1 MLDKAIIE
9 QLNSIF
15 KNLSANYTLEAK
27 IGKNH
32 DEAQNT
38 KAFFRCRCCEE
49 IPGCSKRQAKGRN
62 GAMQANRDRE

>member
-15 KNLSANYTLEAK
+15 KNLSANYTLDAK

-32 DEAQNT
+32 DEAQI
-38 KAFFRCRCCEE
+38 FE
-49 IPGCSKRQAKGRN
+49 
-62 GAMQANRDRE
+62 